1 MRDDERDLSA
11 IRDEIRKEGKSF
23 EKSYLFSL
31 RSNLKIFL
39 AKKISKKEENF
50 FLREFLVEP
59 NNNNNLK
66 EMSLKIRELT
76 FFPFFSLLS
85 SQNLIKTKI

>member
-11 IRDEIRKEGKSF
+11 IRDERRKEGKSF

-59 NNNNNLK
+59 NNNNLK

-85 SQNLIKTKI
+85 SQNLIKTKK

>member
-1 MRDDERDLSA
+1 
-11 IRDEIRKEGKSF
+11 
-23 EKSYLFSL
+23 
-31 RSNLKIFL
+31 L
-39 AKKISKKEENF
+39 AKKISKEGGEF

-59 NNNNNLK
+59 NNNNLK